1 MLRKR
6 LDAGLM
12 VLSLAVAGA
21 VFVCALVWM
30 W

>member
-12 VLSLAVAGA
+12 VLSLSVAGA